1 MFSGLTC
8 FDMELVMYT
17 CHFSKIRAM
26 LISKVSYNDLGL
38 LSWWFA
44 KSEISQPTPRCSIR
58 REVAEIDICTAYA
71 VPSCS
76 QNVPV
81 AAAIHTALVTTL

>member
-17 CHFSKIRAM
+17 CHFSEIRAM
-26 LISKVSYNDLGL
+26 LISKASYNNLGL
-38 LSWWFA
+38 LWWFA

-71 VPSCS
+71 VPSCT
-76 QNVPV
+76 QNLPAV
-81 AAAIHTALVTTL
+81 AAIHTALVTAL